1 LRAGADDLRLLQL
14 LHLGNAA
21 RPATS
26 PALVKIVLALWGVH
40 EMRNAATRDPL
51 ELLRKKWFEASDKP
65 RTIALIGTM
74 IKDFDNMVAK
84 LDKQIVA
91 E

>member
-1 LRAGADDLRLLQL
+1 
-14 LHLGNAA
+14 
-21 RPATS
+21 
-26 PALVKIVLALWGVH
+26 
-40 EMRNAATRDPL
+40 MRNAATRDPR